1 MKRMQKKI
9 KPINTIK
16 KTGLAPG
23 TLVFT
28 GERKLDSP
36 QISEVIYNQD
46 FISEK
51 VITAQSPLSV
61 HSPQN
66 DFVIWYDIRGL
77 HDVTLIENIGKFFN
91 IHYLILEDIANTR
104 QISKIEEYDNGIFIV
119 FNAITESSSQNSL
132 TTEQISIFV
141 GNGFVLS
148 FQEDEFDQFELLRK
162 RLNDKGSKI
171 RAKKSD
177 YLAYSLLDM
186 MVDKYIDS
194 INKIENDLY
203 ELENQI
209 VYNPVF
215 KNKIKLFEYK
225 YQLLIIRKAIYP
237 LREALSRIMRSESAI
252 LDHSIK
258 LYIRDLYDH
267 THQVIDKADFLREIV
282 TNLQETYSAELNNK
296 TNHVIRLLTIIST
309 IFIPLTF
316 IAGIYGMNFEN
327 MPELKWEYGYYYCLG
342 LMAVAF
348 VGFLMYFKIKKWL

>member
-1 MKRMQKKI
+1 MQKKI
-9 KPINTIK
+9 KSTKIVK

-28 GERKLDSP
+28 GDQKVNRP
-36 QISEVIYNQD
+36 QITEMIYNQD
-46 FISEK
+46 FIDEK
-51 VITAQSPLSV
+51 LISSQSPLAI
-61 HSPQN
+61 HAPQK
-66 DFVIWYDIRGL
+66 DFVVWYDIRGL
-77 HDVTLIENIGKFFN
+77 HDVNLIESIGKFFN

-119 FNAITESSSQNSL
+119 INAITVPNTQNSI

-141 GNGFVLS
+141 GDGFVLS

-162 RLNDKGSKI
+162 RLNDNGTKI
-171 RAKKSD
+171 RTKKSD

-186 MVDKYIDS
+186 MVDKYIES
-194 INKIENDLY
+194 INNIENDLY

-225 YQLLIIRKAIYP
+225 HQLLIIRKAIYP
-237 LREALSRIMRSESAI
+237 LRDALSRIMRSESTFF
-252 LDHSIK
+252 DNSIK